1 MFKFLSTKEQLI
13 KERRKNEALQARL
26 LELEEA
32 TIEIAEIVAINEEE
46 INNG

>member
-13 KERRKNEALQARL
+13 KEKRKNEALQARL
-26 LELEEA
+26 IELEEA
-32 TIEIAEIVAINEEE
+32 AIELAEIIASNEEE